1 MNDYKSIQELIV
13 KAALYD
19 EVSTTISASKLVYGV
34 DVLAITFSKGD
45 RHIAILID
53 LGYENKT
60 HQEEVN
66 LNVCKRALRD
76 LLFAP
81 YDEIEVKKENHH
93 ESM

>member
-1 MNDYKSIQELIV
+1 MTNYKSIQDLIV

-45 RHIAILID
+45 RYITSLID
-53 LGYENKT
+53 LGYENKVY
-60 HQEEVN
+60 QEETN

-81 YDEIEVKKENHH
+81 YEEIEVNKE
-93 ESM
+93 S